1 MRTAFIALLIAL
13 VGRSAPAQVQPSE
26 AAAVPVFQEPR
37 HHLVYENALVRV
49 LDVRVAPGETTGYH
63 VHANRHIAVVIS
75 GARTWEQFSGQA
87 PSAVESVADSIGTV
101 FDNASASLP
110 YTHRV
115 GNADTMPFRYVVAQL
130 LAPAEIVSPA
140 LPASSG
146 LRLDRD
152 TLGARIYR
160 VTVAPGQSHTET
172 QACTARFDSASNSR
186 DTPPRGH
193 RARGRKQRIRRRSV
207 VVAKGRHQAR
217 AAGTSAR
224 RRWRS
229 SRSIGLDPVAPR
241 NRSAR
246 RATVRRAIARVLRAL
261 YLIRLHPARAS
272 SRIPPNGP
280 PRNPSAISW

>member
-26 AAAVPVFQEPR
+26 AAAVPVFLEPR

-146 LRLDRD
+146 LLLHRD
-152 TLGARIYR
+152 SLGARIYR
-160 VTVAPGQSHTET
+160 VRLAPGQSTPKHRHAPPGLTVQVTPGTLRLEG
-172 QACTARFDSASNSR
+172 TAPEGASKES
-186 DTPPRGH
+186 G
-193 RARGRKQRIRRRSV
+193 AGAWWWRK
-207 VVAKGRHQAR
+207 
-217 AAGTSAR
+217 AGTKH
-224 RRWRS
+224 
-229 SRSIGLDPVAPR
+229 
-241 NRSAR
+241 
-246 RATVRRAIARVLRAL
+246 VLRN
-261 YLIRLHPARAS
+261 IGTSPVDVVE
-272 SRIPPNGP
+272 IDWP
-280 PRNPSAISW
+280 